1 MNKVDKIINESIKDS
16 IKKGIK
22 KYKDTFSYNE
32 DEDADNPA
40 AIDFKQAT
48 KDAWKSTKN
57 SIKKGIKKYKDTFSY
72 NEDEDADN
80 PAAIDFKQAGKDA
93 MDWLRGKKKKSVQ
106 EGKQI
111 IRLTESDLH
120 RLIKESVKQVLS
132 ESMSSSYDNALKE
145 TLTKAFHGLTDNEK
159 TFLYNLLNQ
168 QTWDVV
174 YAALAILKPDAMT
187 VYGEKMD

>member
-40 AIDFKQAT
+40 AIDFKQAS
-48 KDAWKSTKN
+48 KDA
-57 SIKKGIKKYKDTFSY
+57 I
-72 NEDEDADN
+72 
-80 PAAIDFKQAGKDA
+80 
-93 MDWLRGKKKKSVQ
+93 DWLRGKKKKGVQ

-111 IRLTESDLH
+111 IRLSESDLH
-120 RLIKESVKQVLS
+120 RVIKESVKQVLS

-145 TLTKAFHGLTDNEK
+145 TLTKAFNGLTDNEK
-159 TFLYNLLNQ
+159 TFLYDLLNQ
-168 QTWDVV
+168 QAWDVV
-174 YAALAILKPDAMT
+174 YTALAILKQDAMA